1 MAAGSKPL
9 TVHPQI
15 MIPVSTLVLHAVF
28 LGGLG
33 FWLWSREHY
42 QFFPLV
48 LIGSLAL
55 GWYRL
60 SNQLSPVEWGGS
72 AKLSLRVLG
81 LGILASLCFAVAAV
95 FGSNWFGVIA
105 AILSGW
111 ALIWLYGGAPLANQ
125 LRGAVFLLILA
136 IPLPLNFDLKLII
149 RLQKIASLQASRLL
163 DLYHVRHSISGVAIS
178 TGDRSFMVE
187 EACSGIHSLFSCLC
201 VIVFISVVQRY
212 GLLRILINV
221 AQSVVWVVAA
231 NTLRVFLVVYA
242 HSVWAISLD
251 SGWRHDALGVLT
263 YAIALL
269 MSISTDRLMQFI
281 VPHSGL
287 NVAKKDSTYEDSK
300 NPLVQLLTFVEDS
313 RVRINKFLDRPR
325 LSESISLKLI
335 VAVLVLLFFPLSAIS
350 YGRVVSRWF
359 ATPTIAANDAPESLG
374 DMESLLS
381 KVGSMPSSVDGW
393 ALVNTERLDRSPDD
407 PLGMSSLIH
416 TYQGHGLEVSFSVD
430 GYYSGWHDLA
440 YCYTALDWKLKDQ
453 ANSRDEV
460 TKYFSTRLN
469 LWAGDGQYLLNYF
482 SCFDSQLIPVR
493 PGDQSIGTIKTFE
506 NLLERV
512 GLRPAPA
519 EKDPPVTLPVFQLHL
534 MCVSPQELLDH
545 EKDSLRLLFDRLSQ
559 HTLASLRE
567 QSR

>member
-1 MAAGSKPL
+1 MATGAQTITAK
-9 TVHPQI
+9 PQI
-15 MIPVSTLVLHAVF
+15 IIPIATFLLHAVF

-60 SNQLSPVEWGGS
+60 NNQLSPVEWGNS

-81 LGILASLCFAVAAV
+81 LGVLASLCFAVAAI
-95 FGSNWFGVIA
+95 FGSNWFGAIA
-105 AILSGW
+105 AICSGW
-111 ALIWLYGGAPLANQ
+111 ALIWLYGGTTLANQ
-125 LRGAVFLLILA
+125 LRGPVFLLLLG

-163 DLYHVRHSISGVAIS
+163 DLYHVRHNISGVAIS

-212 GLLRILINV
+212 GLIRILINV

-231 NTLRVFLVVYA
+231 NVVRVFLVVYA
-242 HSVWAISLD
+242 HVVWAVALD
-251 SGWRHDALGVLT
+251 SGWRHEVLGMLT
-263 YAIALL
+263 YAMALL

-281 VPHSGL
+281 VPHGGST
-287 NVAKKDSTYEDSK
+287 VAKKDSNYEISK
-300 NPLVQLLTFVEDS
+300 NPLAQLLAFVEES
-313 RVRINKFLDRPR
+313 RVRMNKFLDRPR
-325 LSESISLKLI
+325 LSEAVSLKLI
-335 VAVLVLLFFPLSAIS
+335 AGVLVLLFLPLSAVS

-359 ATPTIAANDAPESLG
+359 AAPAVATNDAPESLG
-374 DMESLLS
+374 DIGSLLT
-381 KVGSMPSSVDGW
+381 KVGAMPSGIDGW
-393 ALVNTERLDRSPDD
+393 TLVRTERVDRSPDD

-453 ANSRDEV
+453 ANSRDEF

-469 LWAGDGQYLLNYF
+469 LWADDGQYLLNYF
-482 SCFDSQLIPVR
+482 SCFDSQLVPVR
-493 PGDQSIGTIKTFE
+493 PGDQSIGTIRTFE

-512 GLRPAPA
+512 GLKPAPA
-519 EKDPPVTLPVFQLHL
+519 EKDPPITLPVFQLHL

-545 EKDSLRLLFDRLSQ
+545 EKDSLRVLFDRLSQ
-559 HTLASLRE
+559 HTLESLRGA
-567 QSR
+567 SR

>member
-1 MAAGSKPL
+1 MATGSQTITAK
-9 TVHPQI
+9 PQI
-15 MIPVSTLVLHAVF
+15 IIPVATLLLHAVF

-55 GWYRL
+55 GWYRIR
-60 SNQLSPVEWGGS
+60 NQLGPVEWGS
-72 AKLSLRVLG
+72 PAKLSLRVLG
-81 LGILASLCFAVAAV
+81 LGVLASLCFVVAAV
-95 FGSNWFGVIA
+95 LESNWFGAIA
-105 AILSGW
+105 GIFSGW
-111 ALIWLYGGAPLANQ
+111 ALIWFYGGSTLANQ
-125 LRGAVFLLILA
+125 LRGPAFLLILG

-163 DLYHVRHSISGVAIS
+163 DLCHVRHSISGVAIS

-201 VIVFISVVQRY
+201 VVVFISVVQRY
-212 GLLRILINV
+212 GLIRILINV

-242 HSVWAISLD
+242 HVVWAIALD
-251 SGWRHDALGVLT
+251 SGWRHEALGVLT

-281 VPHSGL
+281 VPHGGAT
-287 NVAKKDSTYEDSK
+287 VAKKDSDYETSK
-300 NPLVQLLTFVEDS
+300 NPLAQVLAFVEDS
-313 RVRINKFLDRPR
+313 RVRMNKFLDRPR
-325 LSESISLKLI
+325 LNESISLKL
-335 VAVLVLLFFPLSAIS
+335 VACVLVLLFLPLSVVS

-359 ATPTIAANDAPESLG
+359 AAPAASIIDTPESLG
-374 DMESLLS
+374 DIGSLLT
-381 KVGSMPSSVDGW
+381 KVGAMPSGVDGW
-393 ALVNTERLDRSPDD
+393 TLVNTERVDRSPDD

-416 TYQGHGLEVSFSVD
+416 TYHGHGLEVSFSVD

-440 YCYTALDWKLKDQ
+440 YCYTGLDWKLKDQ

-460 TKYFSTRLN
+460 TKYFTTRLN
-469 LWAGDGQYLLNYF
+469 LWADEGEYLLNYF
-482 SCFDSQLIPVR
+482 SCFDSQLLPVR
-493 PGDQSIGTIKTFE
+493 PGAQSIGTIRTFE

-512 GLRPAPA
+512 GLGSTSAD
-519 EKDPPVTLPVFQLHL
+519 KDPPVTLPVFQLHL
-534 MCVSPQELLDH
+534 MCITSQELLDH

-559 HTLASLRE
+559 HTVESLRE
-567 QSR
+567 ASR

>member
-1 MAAGSKPL
+1 
-9 TVHPQI
+9 
-15 MIPVSTLVLHAVF
+15 
-28 LGGLG
+28 
-33 FWLWSREHY
+33 
-42 QFFPLV
+42 
-48 LIGSLAL
+48 
-55 GWYRL
+55 
-60 SNQLSPVEWGGS
+60 
-72 AKLSLRVLG
+72 
-81 LGILASLCFAVAAV
+81 
-95 FGSNWFGVIA
+95 
-105 AILSGW
+105 
-111 ALIWLYGGAPLANQ
+111 
-125 LRGAVFLLILA
+125 
-136 IPLPLNFDLKLII
+136 
-149 RLQKIASLQASRLL
+149 
-163 DLYHVRHSISGVAIS
+163 
-178 TGDRSFMVE
+178 MVE

-212 GLLRILINV
+212 GLIRILINV

-231 NTLRVFLVVYA
+231 NALRVFLVVYA
-242 HSVWAISLD
+242 HVVWAIALD
-251 SGWRHDALGVLT
+251 SGWRHEALGVMT

-281 VPHSGL
+281 VPHGGAT
-287 NVAKKDSTYEDSK
+287 VAKKDSDYETSK
-300 NPLVQLLTFVEDS
+300 NPLAQLLAFVEDS
-313 RVRINKFLDRPR
+313 RVRLNKFLDRPR
-325 LSESISLKLI
+325 LNESISLKL
-335 VAVLVLLFFPLSAIS
+335 VAGVLVLLFLPLSAVS

-359 ATPTIAANDAPESLG
+359 AAPAAAAIDAPESLG
-374 DMESLLS
+374 DIGSLLT
-381 KVGSMPSSVDGW
+381 KVGAMPSGVDGW
-393 ALVNTERLDRSPDD
+393 TLVNTERVDRSPDD

-453 ANSRDEV
+453 ANSRDEL

-469 LWAGDGQYLLNYF
+469 LWADDGQYLLNYF

-493 PGDQSIGTIKTFE
+493 PGDQSIGTIRTFE

-559 HTLASLRE
+559 HTLESLRGA
-567 QSR
+567 SR

>member
-1 MAAGSKPL
+1 MAVGSK
-9 TVHPQI
+9 TITAKHQI
-15 MIPVSTLVLHAVF
+15 IIPVATFLLHAVF

-60 SNQLSPVEWGGS
+60 NNPLSPVEWGSS

-81 LGILASLCFAVAAV
+81 LGVLASLCFVVAAV
-95 FGSNWFGVIA
+95 VESNWFGAIA
-105 AILSGW
+105 AIFSGW
-111 ALIWLYGGAPLANQ
+111 ALIWLYGGSTLANQ
-125 LRGAVFLLILA
+125 LRGPVFLLLLG

-163 DLYHVRHSISGVAIS
+163 DLCHVRHSISGVAIS

-212 GLLRILINV
+212 GLIRILINV

-242 HSVWAISLD
+242 HVVWAIALD
-251 SGWRHDALGVLT
+251 SGWRHEALGVLT

-281 VPHSGL
+281 VPHGGAT
-287 NVAKKDSTYEDSK
+287 VAKKDSDYETSK
-300 NPLVQLLTFVEDS
+300 NPLAQLLAFVEDR
-313 RVRINKFLDRPR
+313 RVRMNKFLDRPR
-325 LSESISLKLI
+325 LNESISLRL
-335 VAVLVLLFFPLSAIS
+335 VAGVLVLLFLPLSAVS

-359 ATPTIAANDAPESLG
+359 AAPASAAIDAPESLG
-374 DMESLLS
+374 DIGSLLT
-381 KVGSMPSSVDGW
+381 KVGAMPSGVDGW
-393 ALVNTERLDRSPDD
+393 TLVNTERVDRSPDD

-453 ANSRDEV
+453 ANSRDEL

-469 LWAGDGQYLLNYF
+469 LWADDGQYLLNYF
-482 SCFDSQLIPVR
+482 SCFDSQLVPVR

-519 EKDPPVTLPVFQLHL
+519 EKDPPITPPVFQLHL
-534 MCVSPQELLDH
+534 MCVSQQELLDH

-559 HTLASLRE
+559 HALESLRGA
-567 QSR
+567 SR

>member
-1 MAAGSKPL
+1 MATGSQTITAK
-9 TVHPQI
+9 PQI
-15 MIPVSTLVLHAVF
+15 IIPVATFLLHAVF

-48 LIGSLAL
+48 LIGSFAL

-60 SNQLSPVEWGGS
+60 NNQLSPVEWGSS

-81 LGILASLCFAVAAV
+81 LGVVASLCFVVAAV
-95 FGSNWFGVIA
+95 VESNWFGAIA
-105 AILSGW
+105 AIFSGW
-111 ALIWLYGGAPLANQ
+111 ALIWLYGGSTLANQ
-125 LRGAVFLLILA
+125 LRGPVFLLLLG

-212 GLLRILINV
+212 GLIRILINV

-242 HSVWAISLD
+242 HVVWAIALD
-251 SGWRHDALGVLT
+251 SGWRHEALGVLT
-263 YAIALL
+263 YAMALL

-281 VPHSGL
+281 IPHGGA
-287 NVAKKDSTYEDSK
+287 NVAKKDSNYEASK
-300 NPLVQLLTFVEDS
+300 NPLAQLLAFVDDS
-313 RVRINKFLDRPR
+313 RVRMNKFLDRPR

-335 VAVLVLLFFPLSAIS
+335 AGVLVLLFLPLSAVS

-359 ATPTIAANDAPESLG
+359 AAPVVATNDAPESLG
-374 DMESLLS
+374 DIGSLLT
-381 KVGSMPSSVDGW
+381 KVGAMPSGVDGW
-393 ALVNTERLDRSPDD
+393 TLVNTERVDRSPDD

-453 ANSRDEV
+453 ANSRDEL

-469 LWAGDGQYLLNYF
+469 LWADDGQYLLNYF
-482 SCFDSQLIPVR
+482 SCFDSQLVPVR

-519 EKDPPVTLPVFQLHL
+519 ETDPPITLPVFQLHL

-559 HTLASLRE
+559 HTLESLRGA
-567 QSR
+567 SR

>member
-1 MAAGSKPL
+1 MATGSQTISAK
-9 TVHPQI
+9 PQI
-15 MIPVSTLVLHAVF
+15 IIPVATFLLHAVF

-60 SNQLSPVEWGGS
+60 NNQLSPVEWGSS

-81 LGILASLCFAVAAV
+81 LGVLASLCFVVAAV
-95 FGSNWFGVIA
+95 VESNWFGAIA
-105 AILSGW
+105 AIFSGW
-111 ALIWLYGGAPLANQ
+111 ALIWLYGGSTLANQ
-125 LRGAVFLLILA
+125 LRGPVFLLLLG

-163 DLYHVRHSISGVAIS
+163 DLCHVRHSISGVAIS

-212 GLLRILINV
+212 GLIRILINV
-221 AQSVVWVVAA
+221 AQSVVWVVGA

-242 HSVWAISLD
+242 HVVWAIALD
-251 SGWRHDALGVLT
+251 SGWRHEALGVLT

-281 VPHSGL
+281 VPHGGAT
-287 NVAKKDSTYEDSK
+287 VAKKDSDYETSK
-300 NPLVQLLTFVEDS
+300 NPLAQLLAFVEDS
-313 RVRINKFLDRPR
+313 RVRLNKFLDRPR
-325 LSESISLKLI
+325 LNESISLKL
-335 VAVLVLLFFPLSAIS
+335 VAGVLVLLFLPLSAVS

-359 ATPTIAANDAPESLG
+359 AAPAAAAIDAPESLG
-374 DMESLLS
+374 DIGSLLT
-381 KVGSMPSSVDGW
+381 KVGAMPSSVDGW
-393 ALVNTERLDRSPDD
+393 ALVNTERVDRSPDD

-453 ANSRDEV
+453 ANSRDEL

-469 LWAGDGQYLLNYF
+469 LWADDGQYLLNYF

-512 GLRPAPA
+512 GLKPASA
-519 EKDPPVTLPVFQLHL
+519 ETDPPVTLPVFQLHL

-559 HTLASLRE
+559 HTLESLRGA
-567 QSR
+567 SR